1 MLSYM
6 LTNGTGDLKS
16 WLISFLL
23 TMPIAL
29 LSLSVHEAAH
39 GYVAYRL
46 GDPTARNMGRLTLNP
61 LKHLDPIGFLC
72 MVLGG
77 FGWAK
82 PVPVNAR
89 YFKNPR
95 RGMAITGIAGPV
107 SNILLAMLFAL
118 IYEILYAFLKDIR
131 FTSEFVY
138 YIALISLQFFMLAA
152 YLNVALA
159 IFNMIPIPPFDGS
172 RIFYAFL
179 PTKWYFGVMKYE
191 RYIMF
196 GCIVLFFALSRL
208 GMNPL
213 RVFEEWIIE
222 GLFTLSGM
230 GSGTTEMGVFNMLL
244 IYLTNLMYA

>member
-23 TMPIAL
+23 TLPIAL
-29 LSLSVHEAAH
+29 ISLSVHEAAH
-39 GYVAYRL
+39 GYVAYKL

-82 PVPVNAR
+82 PVPINAR

-95 RGMAITGIAGPV
+95 KGMAITGIAGPI

-118 IYEILYAFLKDIR
+118 IHEIMFACLKDVV
-131 FTSEFVY
+131 FVTELSY
-138 YIALISLQFFMLAA
+138 NIALISLQFFFLAS

-172 RIFYAFL
+172 RFIYVIL
-179 PTKWYFGVMKYE
+179 PPKFYFGIMKYE
-191 RYIMF
+191 RVIM
-196 GCIVLFFALSRL
+196 IVLLVLLVTGFLDR
-208 GMNPL
+208 PL
-213 RVFEEWIIE
+213 NVATNFVLTGIYNLWELIP
-222 GLFTLSGM
+222 LFR
-230 GSGTTEMGVFNMLL
+230 
-244 IYLTNLMYA
+244 

>member
-6 LTNGTGDLKS
+6 LTNGTGDMKS

-23 TMPIAL
+23 VLPIAL
-29 LSLSVHEAAH
+29 ISLSVHETAH
-39 GYVAYRL
+39 GYVAYKL

-95 RGMAITGIAGPV
+95 RGMAITGIAGPL
-107 SNILLAMLFAL
+107 SNILLAALFAL
-118 IYEILYAFLKDIR
+118 IYEILYAILKDVH
-131 FTSEFVY
+131 FATEMAY
-138 YIALISLQFFMLAA
+138 YVALISLQFFSLAA
-152 YLNVALA
+152 YMNVALA

-172 RIFYAFL
+172 RFIYVIL
-179 PTKWYFGVMKYE
+179 PPKFYFGIMKYE
-191 RYIMF
+191 RIVM
-196 GCIVLFFALSRL
+196 IVLLLLLVTGFLDR
-208 GMNPL
+208 PL
-213 RVFEEWIIE
+213 NIATNFVLNGIYQLWELIPVFR
-222 GLFTLSGM
+222 
-230 GSGTTEMGVFNMLL
+230 
-244 IYLTNLMYA
+244 

>member
-23 TMPIAL
+23 TLPIAL
-29 LSLSVHEAAH
+29 ISLSVHEAAH
-39 GYVAYRL
+39 GYVAYKL
-46 GDPTARNMGRLTLNP
+46 GDPTARNMGRLALNP

-82 PVPVNAR
+82 PVPINAR

-95 RGMAITGIAGPV
+95 KGMAITGIAGPI

-118 IYEILYAFLKDIR
+118 IHEIMFACLKDVV
-131 FTSEFVY
+131 FVTELSY
-138 YIALISLQFFMLAA
+138 NIALISLQFFFLAS

-172 RIFYAFL
+172 RFIYVIL
-179 PTKWYFGVMKYE
+179 PPKFYFGIMKYE
-191 RYIMF
+191 RVIM
-196 GCIVLFFALSRL
+196 IVLLVLLVTGFLDR
-208 GMNPL
+208 PL
-213 RVFEEWIIE
+213 NVATNFVLTGIYNLWELIP
-222 GLFTLSGM
+222 LFR
-230 GSGTTEMGVFNMLL
+230 
-244 IYLTNLMYA
+244 

>member
-23 TMPIAL
+23 TLPIAL
-29 LSLSVHEAAH
+29 ISLSVHEAAH

-95 RGMAITGIAGPV
+95 RGMAITGIAGPI

-118 IYEILYAFLKDIR
+118 IYEILYALLKDVV
-131 FTSEFVY
+131 FTTELLY
-138 YIALISLQFFMLAA
+138 YVALISLQFCMLAA

-159 IFNMIPIPPFDGS
+159 IFNLIPIPPFDGS
-172 RIFYAFL
+172 RFIYMVL
-179 PTKWYFGVMKYE
+179 PPKLYFGLMKYE
-191 RYIMF
+191 RYIM
-196 GCIVLFFALSRL
+196 IALL
-208 GMNPL
+208 IL
-213 RVFEEWIIE
+213 
-222 GLFTLSGM
+222 LFTGILDKPLNV
-230 GSGTTEMGVFNMLL
+230 TTNFVLTGIYRMWEL
-244 IYLTNLMYA
+244 IPLFR

>member
-6 LTNGTGDLKS
+6 LTNGTGDMKS

-23 TMPIAL
+23 TLPIAL
-29 LSLSVHEAAH
+29 ISLSVHETAH
-39 GYVAYRL
+39 GYVAYKL

-95 RGMAITGIAGPV
+95 RGMAITGIAGPL
-107 SNILLAMLFAL
+107 SNILLATLFAL
-118 IYEILYAFLKDIR
+118 IYEILYAILKDVP
-131 FTSEFVY
+131 FATEMAY
-138 YIALISLQFFMLAA
+138 YVALISLQFFSLAA
-152 YLNVALA
+152 YMNVALA

-172 RIFYAFL
+172 RFIYVIL
-179 PTKWYFGVMKYE
+179 PPKFYFGIMKYE
-191 RYIMF
+191 RIVM
-196 GCIVLFFALSRL
+196 IVLLLLLVTGFLDR
-208 GMNPL
+208 PL
-213 RVFEEWIIE
+213 NIATNFVLNGIYQLWELIPVFR
-222 GLFTLSGM
+222 
-230 GSGTTEMGVFNMLL
+230 
-244 IYLTNLMYA
+244 

>member
-6 LTNGTGDLKS
+6 LTNGTGDMKS

-23 TMPIAL
+23 TLPIAL
-29 LSLSVHEAAH
+29 ISLSVHETAH
-39 GYVAYRL
+39 GYVAYKL

-95 RGMAITGIAGPV
+95 RGMAITGIAGPL
-107 SNILLAMLFAL
+107 SNILLATLFAL
-118 IYEILYAFLKDIR
+118 IYEILYAILKDVP
-131 FTSEFVY
+131 FATEMAY
-138 YIALISLQFFMLAA
+138 YVALISLQFFSLAA
-152 YLNVALA
+152 YMNVALA

-172 RIFYAFL
+172 RFIYVIL
-179 PTKWYFGVMKYE
+179 PPKFYFGIMKYE
-191 RYIMF
+191 RIVM
-196 GCIVLFFALSRL
+196 IVLLLLLVTGFLDR
-208 GMNPL
+208 PL
-213 RVFEEWIIE
+213 NIATNFVLNGIYQLWE
-222 GLFTLSGM
+222 
-230 GSGTTEMGVFNMLL
+230 L
-244 IYLTNLMYA
+244 IPIFR